1 MKGAMSMNQPDTA
14 AGKHH
19 PDRPP
24 DFRVVLRGYDRAEV
38 DEYLPQLMARLSE
51 AVDRYAQAE
60 QARAEL
66 EREIRSLREGSFQQL
81 GGDAAVVLQ
90 EAGRS
95 GEQLVERARQRA
107 DNIVHKAQTQAEQLR
122 AEVTSEAQGALAQAR
137 QLADQIR
144 QETEQERAALRI
156 EREQVRELHD
166 GLLAD
171 LRRVHGEISG
181 LLARTDTSSAQALT
195 AADPEPK
202 AASARNG
209 QAERPAGPGTVADHQ

>member
-1 MKGAMSMNQPDTA
+1 MAMNQPDTA
-14 AGKHH
+14 AGK
-19 PDRPP
+19 RSLERLP

-51 AVDRYAQAE
+51 AVDRYAEAE
-60 QARAEL
+60 QARTEL
-66 EREIRSLREGSFQQL
+66 EGEIRSLREGSFQQL
-81 GGDAAVVLQ
+81 GGDAAAVMQ

-107 DNIVHKAQTQAEQLR
+107 DNIVHKAQTQAQQLR
-122 AEVTSEAQGALAQAR
+122 AEVTSEAQTALAQAR

-144 QETEQERAALRI
+144 QEAEHERAALQR
-156 EREQVRELHD
+156 ERQQVRELHD

-171 LRRVHGEISG
+171 LRRVHGDISG
-181 LLARTDTSSAQALT
+181 LLARTDTSSAPALT

-209 QAERPAGPGTVADHQ
+209 QADRPAGPGTVAEHQ

>member
-1 MKGAMSMNQPDTA
+1 MNKQDTA
-14 AGKHH
+14 AGKRS
-19 PDRPP
+19 PEQLP

-38 DEYLPQLMARLSE
+38 DEYLPQLLARLRE
-51 AVDRYAQAE
+51 AVDRYAHAE

-66 EREIRSLREGSFQQL
+66 ERALRSLREGSFQQL
-81 GGDAAVVLQ
+81 GGDAAAVLQ

-122 AEVTSEAQGALAQAR
+122 AEVTSEAQQALAQAR

-144 QETEQERAALRI
+144 REAEHERAALQR
-156 EREQVRELHD
+156 ERQQVRELHD

-181 LLARTDTSSAQALT
+181 LLARTDTPSAQALT

-202 AASARNG
+202 PARNG
-209 QAERPAGPGTVADHQ
+209 KADRPAAPGTVAGH

>member
-1 MKGAMSMNQPDTA
+1 MNQQDTA
-14 AGKHH
+14 AGKRN
-19 PDRPP
+19 PERPP

-51 AVDRYAQAE
+51 AVDRYAHAE

-66 EREIRSLREGSFQQL
+66 EREVRSLREGSFQQL
-81 GGDAAVVLQ
+81 GGDAAAVLQ

-107 DNIVHKAQTQAEQLR
+107 DSIVHKAQTQAEQLR

-144 QETEQERAALRI
+144 REAEHERAALQR
-156 EREQVRELHD
+156 ERQQVRELHD

-171 LRRVHGEISG
+171 LRRVHGDITG
-181 LLARTDTSSAQALT
+181 LLALTDTPSAQALT
-195 AADPEPK
+195 AASPEPT

-209 QAERPAGPGTVADHQ
+209 KTDRPAAPGTVGGHQ

>member
-1 MKGAMSMNQPDTA
+1 MNQRDTA
-14 AGKHH
+14 AGKRN
-19 PDRPP
+19 PERPP

-38 DEYLPQLMARLSE
+38 DEYLPQLMARFSE
-51 AVDRYAQAE
+51 AVDRYAHAE

-66 EREIRSLREGSFQQL
+66 EREVRSLREGSFQQL
-81 GGDAAVVLQ
+81 GGDAAAVMQ

-107 DNIVHKAQTQAEQLR
+107 DSIVQKAQNQAEQLR
-122 AEVTSEAQGALAQAR
+122 AEVTSEAQKALEQAR

-144 QETEQERAALRI
+144 REAEHERAALQR
-156 EREQVRELHD
+156 ERQQVRELHD

-181 LLARTDTSSAQALT
+181 LLARTDTPPAQALT

-202 AASARNG
+202 AASAPNG
-209 QAERPAGPGTVADHQ
+209 KADRQQNPP

>member
-1 MKGAMSMNQPDTA
+1 MTQPDTA
-14 AGKHH
+14 ASKRR
-19 PDRPP
+19 PERPP

-51 AVDRYAQAE
+51 AVDRYAEAE
-60 QARAEL
+60 RARAEL

-81 GGDAAVVLQ
+81 GGDAAAVLQ

-107 DNIVHKAQTQAEQLR
+107 DSIVHKAQKQAEQLR
-122 AEVTSEAQGALAQAR
+122 TEVTSEVQQALAQAR

-144 QETEQERAALRI
+144 REAEDERAALQR
-156 EREQVRELHD
+156 ERQQVRELND
-166 GLLAD
+166 GLLVD

-181 LLARTDTSSAQALT
+181 LLARTDTPSAQTLT

-202 AASARNG
+202 PARNG
-209 QAERPAGPGTVADHQ
+209 KADRPAAPGTVAERQ